1 MADSAASASGWASA
15 THPARYGAV
24 RRLDNALLAVFG
36 DRYTG
41 LHGNAARVPQLGV
54 RLDRLRSAGPQST
67 GP

>member
-1 MADSAASASGWASA
+1 
-15 THPARYGAV
+15 V